1 MPVKQGWLQFIVL
14 GWEWC
19 DRSWLKVAWEYLAIW
34 VEMGCMGW
42 GAIAISQFH
51 SLFFHLI

>member
-1 MPVKQGWLQFIVL
+1 MPVKQGWLQFMVL
-14 GWEWC
+14 GWEGC

-42 GAIAISQFH
+42 GAIA
-51 SLFFHLI
+51 LIF